1 MFSGEKHAKR
11 VVMKFNDLLTDCVAC
26 VMHGDYF
33 TQKVKKQ
40 SRIREFVPEILVVP
54 GVCINTGML
63 SCNETP
69 SLAPLPPFLHISDM
83 RYIGIPSKGYA

>member
-11 VVMKFNDLLTDCVAC
+11 VEMKFNDLLSDCVAC

-40 SRIREFVPEILVVP
+40 SKIRESVPEILVVP

-63 SCNETP
+63 SCNETS
-69 SLAPLPPFLHISDM
+69 SLAPLPPFLHPSNV
-83 RYIGIPSKGYA
+83 RPIGIPSMLYA